1 MINQA
6 HVFSSG

>member
-6 HVFSSG
+6 YT